1 MDPRNRI
8 EIITLRG
15 TLELTIFWNWFIFQP
30 AGKGPIFA
38 KKKKKHAVNQVD
50 TTTRKPS
57 FISSRVSPV
66 LLNTNTTGLGG

>member
-15 TLELTIFWNWFIFQP
+15 TLGLTIFWNWFIFQP

-38 KKKKKHAVNQVD
+38 KKKKKK
-50 TTTRKPS
+50 TRGKS
-57 FISSRVSPV
+57 
-66 LLNTNTTGLGG
+66 GGYNNSQTQFH